1 MTLSAVLLAG
11 GDSRRMGTDKA
22 TLDWEGRPFWQRQL
36 DLLRELEP
44 ETIFVSVRT
53 DPLWRPADTELLL
66 DQPPSRGPLSGI
78 TGALA
83 RARTSH
89 LLVLAIDMVFMT
101 TPILR
106 ALYGAATDNCGA
118 VALIDGHAEP
128 VAAVYPTDA
137 RACFA
142 AALAE
147 QNASLQPL
155 VRRLIDAGRMRPLE
169 ASGSAAAAYRSVNRI
184 ADLALV
190 RRT

>member
-11 GDSRRMGTDKA
+11 GDSRRMGADKA
-22 TLDWEGRPFWQRQL
+22 TLDWDGRPFWQRQL

-89 LLVLAIDMVFMT
+89 LLVLAVDMVFMT
-101 TPILR
+101 APILR
-106 ALYGAATDNCGA
+106 ALCGAATDGCGA
-118 VALIDGHAEP
+118 VALIDGRAEP
-128 VAAVYPTDA
+128 LAAVYPTDA
-137 RACFA
+137 RARFA

-147 QNASLQPL
+147 ENASLQPL
-155 VRRLIDAGRMRPLE
+155 VRLLINAGRMRPLE
-169 ASGSAAAAYRSVNRI
+169 VSGPVAVAYRSVNRI
-184 ADLALV
+184 TDLPLV
-190 RRT
+190 NR